1 MARLGFTFDSSNQ
14 QGQDANSVLPVGDY
28 LMQVVQSEVRATKDG
43 SGQYVWLEFDI
54 LDGEHQGRKYWERLN
69 IWNANPQAADI
80 ANKALTS
87 LTRACGMVAIED
99 TEDLHFKP
107 IKVRMGVSKRKD
119 TGELQNRA
127 TYLSAQDGGAPQAP
141 THAPA
146 QGPAHGAAARPAP
159 TASAGA
165 KAPPWAAHRR

>member
-14 QGQDANSVLPVGDY
+14 QGQDTNDVLPAGDY

-69 IWNANPQAADI
+69 IWNANPMAAEI
-80 ANKALTS
+80 ANRALTS
-87 LTRACGMVAIED
+87 LTRACGMIAIDD

-127 TYLSAQDGGAPQAP
+127 TFLPPQDGGAPQARGP
-141 THAPA
+141 APA
-146 QGPAHGAAARPAP
+146 PAAGRPAP
-159 TASAGA
+159 AASAGA
-165 KAPPWAAHRR
+165 KTPPWAAHRK

>member
-14 QGQDANSVLPVGDY
+14 QGQDTNDVLPAGDY

-69 IWNANPQAADI
+69 IWNANPTAAEI
-80 ANKALTS
+80 ANRALTS

-99 TEDLHFKP
+99 TDDLHFKP

-127 TYLSAQDGGAPQAP
+127 TFLPPQDGGAPQAP
-141 THAPA
+141 ARAPA
-146 QGPAHGAAARPAP
+146 GAPAAGRPAP
-159 TASAGA
+159 TAAAGA
-165 KAPPWAAHRR
+165 KTPPWAAHRR

>member
-14 QGQDANSVLPVGDY
+14 QGQDTNDVLPAGDY

-69 IWNANPQAADI
+69 IWNANPTAAEI
-80 ANKALTS
+80 ANRALTS
-87 LTRACGMVAIED
+87 LTRACGMVAIDD
-99 TEDLHFKP
+99 TDDLHFKP

-127 TYLSAQDGGAPQAP
+127 TFLPPQDGGASQAP
-141 THAPA
+141 ARAPA
-146 QGPAHGAAARPAP
+146 GAPAAGRPAP
-159 TASAGA
+159 SAAAGA
-165 KAPPWAAHRR
+165 KTPPWAAHRK